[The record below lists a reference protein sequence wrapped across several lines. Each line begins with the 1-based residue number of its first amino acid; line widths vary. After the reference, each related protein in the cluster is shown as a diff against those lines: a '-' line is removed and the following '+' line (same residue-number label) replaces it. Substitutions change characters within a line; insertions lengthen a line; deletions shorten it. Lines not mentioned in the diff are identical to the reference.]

1 MRLRKSS
8 RQVWQVASLLMVFSL
23 FLAACAPAAAPA
35 APAEQPAAQEAAPAE
50 QPAAGAVQLPADAAA
65 EQVLHINTGSTGS
78 ASFTFYPMSGGGDQQ
93 SWMPLL
99 YVPALYFDAD
109 LNLKPGVF
117 SEWKSNEDF
126 TVWTFTIDP
135 RAKWSDG
142 SPITPAD
149 VKGTWELMADPA
161 TEQGRIR
168 QYLSSVEGFT
178 DVFEQKATEI
188 TGITI
193 VDESTVELK
202 LIKPDPVLHWR
213 LATTHMNPLKA
224 ENYKADRQNAWLP
237 ESNPVYSGPYMLESF
252 NPDLQE
258 AVMVPNPNWWMDEGP
273 YLSRIEF
280 RFQPEPETLA
290 VELQNNQVDLSL
302 GGLPFAMRDQFPDY
316 FRPIKAFGF
325 NSFWLS
331 ATDEPTNDLN
341 VRKALVLAVDQEQVF
356 KAAFPLE
363 GEAVMATGFIDP
375 DLPCQDAEMT
385 WYKQDIEAAKA
396 ALAASTYGSAE
407 NLPKLR
413 VTPRG
418 SDAAL
423 NRALENVV
431 EQWRQNL
438 GITNI
443 EFQQQPDAFGTDT
456 ELINLSRDDVV
467 VRFPDAATYM
477 WVGTHKDGPMAIDM
491 MQGFDNAELNTMLDA
506 AVALSVDDANRCAT
520 ALQAQRLFMDQYQ
533 MLFVGIPNA
542 SLNARDYVGNYA
554 KGPDVGV
561 IEPWKIYIKQH

>member
-1 MRLRKSS
+1 MLSRRTFQRL
-8 RQVWQVASLLMVFSL
+8 WQIASLSMVVAL
-23 FLAACAPAAAPA
+23 ILTACAPAAAPA
-35 APAEQPAAQEAAPAE
+35 PAASEGQAQESAPAA
-50 QPAAGAVQLPADAAA
+50 QPAAGGVQLPADAAA
-65 EQVLHINTGSTGS
+65 EQVLRINTGSTGS
-78 ASFTFYPMSGGGDQQ
+78 ASFTFYPMSGGGDHQ

-99 YVPALYFDAD
+99 YVPPLYFDAD

-117 SEWKSNEDF
+117 SEWKSNDDF
-126 TVWTFTIDP
+126 TVWDFTIDQ

-142 SPITPAD
+142 SPITAAD
-149 VKGTWELMADPA
+149 VKGTWDLMADPVS
-161 TEQGRIR
+161 EQGRIQ
-168 QYLSSVEGFT
+168 QYLGSVEGFAE
-178 DVFEQKATEI
+178 VHEAKATEI

-193 VDESTVELK
+193 VNESTIEVK
-202 LIKPDPVLHWR
+202 LIKPDPVFHWR

-237 ESNPVYSGPYMLESF
+237 ENNPVYSGPYMLESY

-258 AVMVPNPNWWMDEGP
+258 AVLVPNPNWWMDEGP

-302 GGLPFAMRDQFPDY
+302 GGLPFALKDQYPDY

-331 ATDEPTNDLN
+331 ATDEPTNDAN

-385 WYKQDIEAAKA
+385 WYKQDVDAAKA
-396 ALAASTYGSAE
+396 ALAASSYGSAE

-418 SDAAL
+418 TDAAL

-443 EFQQQPDAFGTDT
+443 EFQQLPDGFGTDQ
-456 ELINLSRDDVV
+456 EVINLSRDDVV
-467 VRFPDAATYM
+467 IRFPDAATYM
-477 WVGTHKDGPMAIDM
+477 WVGTHSKGPMAIDM
-491 MQGFDNAELNTMLDA
+491 MQGYNNPDLDAMLDNAISI
-506 AVALSVDDANRCAT
+506 SVDDPNRCNT
-520 ALQAQRLFMDQYQ
+520 ALAAQRKFMDDYQ
-533 MLFVGIPNA
+533 MLFIGIPN
-542 SLNARDYVGNYA
+542 STLNARDYVADYY